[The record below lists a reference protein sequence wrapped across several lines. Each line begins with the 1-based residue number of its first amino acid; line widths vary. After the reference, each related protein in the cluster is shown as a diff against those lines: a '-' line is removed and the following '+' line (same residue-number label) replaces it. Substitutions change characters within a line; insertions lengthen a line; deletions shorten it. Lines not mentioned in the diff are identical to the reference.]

1 MLRRTCTAI
10 ADAVIMCDQMTIES
24 NIPPANFPATAS
36 TMLLPGPAGLIEI
49 STAMPPPEFARAGTA
64 LICHPHPLQGGT
76 MQNKVVTTLEKALR
90 ELGLATV
97 RFNFRGV
104 GASTGEFDN
113 GSGESDD
120 VRAIAAWIRRV
131 HAGDTLWLAGFS
143 FGSFVALRTA
153 AALDIAQLITVAP
166 PAGCWDFAAITL
178 PDCPW
183 LVIQGEQDEVVDP
196 NAVFTW
202 LASLHSPPTLVR
214 MAETGHFFHHR
225 LLDLRAAIQQGVHAP
240 LPPLRS
246 AGTAV

>member
-1 MLRRTCTAI
+1 
-10 ADAVIMCDQMTIES
+10 
-24 NIPPANFPATAS
+24 
-36 TMLLPGPAGLIEI
+36 
-49 STAMPPPEFARAGTA
+49 
-64 LICHPHPLQGGT
+64 

-153 AALDIAQLITVAP
+153 AALDIVQLITVAP
-166 PAGCWDFAAITL
+166 PAGRWDFAAITL

-183 LVIQGEQDEVVDP
+183 LVIQGEADEVIDP
-196 NAVFTW
+196 SAVFTW
-202 LASLHSPPTLVR
+202 LASLPSPPTLVR
-214 MAETGHFFHHR
+214 MAETGHFFHRR

-246 AGTAV
+246 AGPTV

>member
-1 MLRRTCTAI
+1 MN
-10 ADAVIMCDQMTIES
+10 IES
-24 NIPPANFPATAS
+24 NPSTMDFPATAS
-36 TMLLPGPAGLIEI
+36 TLLLPGPAGLIEI
-49 STAMPPPEFARAGTA
+49 ATAMPPPDVARAGTA

-104 GASTGEFDN
+104 GASTGEFDD
-113 GSGESDD
+113 GIGESDD
-120 VRAIAAWIRRV
+120 VRAIAAWIRQV

-153 AALDIAQLITVAP
+153 AALDVAQLITVAP
-166 PAGCWDFAAITL
+166 PAGRWDFAAITL

-202 LASLHSPPTLVR
+202 LASLPSPPTLVR

-225 LLDLRAAIQQGVHAP
+225 LLDLRAAIQQGAHAP
-240 LPPLRS
+240 LPPLRA